1 MTGGRRSSQYSF
13 YQWFA
18 LGLFLGLLVLA
29 EPGLIQANGGT
40 IVLVEKVGA
49 YDLTATASPYPLQV
63 GVNDVS
69 VVLARRS
76 DAQVVL
82 DAQVSITAEPLD
94 QTGEPQLFP
103 ATHDNATNKLY
114 YAANVVF
121 PTTSRWKLT
130 VQVDGLEGSANTAF
144 ETQVE
149 EQQFW
154 GLLDYVNFVALPLMV
169 IVILFFIVSR
179 RAWKDLGNELEQEA

>member
-1 MTGGRRSSQYSF
+1 MTGGRRSSQYPF

-18 LGLFLGLLVLA
+18 LGLVLGLLVLA
-29 EPGLIQANGGT
+29 EPGLVQANGGT
-40 IVLVEKVGA
+40 IILVEKVGA
-49 YDLTATASPYPLQV
+49 YDLTVTASPYPLQV

-82 DAQVSITAEPLD
+82 DAQVTITAEPLD
-94 QTGEPQLFP
+94 QPGEPQPFP

-121 PTTSRWKLT
+121 PTTGCWKLT
-130 VQVDGLEGSANTAF
+130 VQVDGPEGSANTAF
-144 ETQVE
+144 EAQVE

-154 GLLDYVNFVALPLMV
+154 GLLEYVNLVALPLIV
-169 IVILFFIVSR
+169 VVILFFIVSR
-179 RAWKDLGNELEQEA
+179 RTWKDLGNELEKEA

>member
-1 MTGGRRSSQYSF
+1 MNGRRCSNQSSFHQ
-13 YQWFA
+13 
-18 LGLFLGLLVLA
+18 GLAVGLVIGLLLLTG
-29 EPGLIQANGGT
+29 PGLVQANGGT

-49 YDLTATASPYPLQV
+49 YDLTVTASPYPLQV

-69 VVLARRS
+69 VVLARLS

-82 DAQVSITAEPLD
+82 DAQVTITAEPLD
-94 QTGEPQLFP
+94 QPDEPQPFP

-121 PTTSRWKLT
+121 PTTGRWKLT
-130 VQVDGLEGSANTAF
+130 VQVDGPEGSANTAF

-154 GLLDYVNFVALPLMV
+154 GLLDYVNLVALPL
-169 IVILFFIVSR
+169 IVIALLFFIASR
-179 RAWKDLGNELEQEA
+179 RTWKDLGNELEQEA